1 MQYKL
6 LFIFFYLILLNSCS
20 PLIDDYK
27 VVVVSPSEKLEM
39 KLYYQDDFIEN
50 YSEDKSVQSNYNN
63 TSYVFDIDN
72 TSVQRFRL
80 DFDNLK
86 QDSVILQSI
95 TLSRK
100 NKEVILKGDDLKDF
114 IMFPLSIEAELLNDK
129 SLLLKINNKEDPY
142 LVSKNLN
149 LLW

>member
-1 MQYKL
+1 
-6 LFIFFYLILLNSCS
+6 
-20 PLIDDYK
+20 
-27 VVVVSPSEKLEM
+27 M

-100 NKEVILKGDDLKDF
+100 HKEVILKGDDLKDF

>member
-100 NKEVILKGDDLKDF
+100 HKEVILKGDDLKDF